1 MTNDDFRT
9 HRAPMPAPHM
19 TGPTTQPFAAPTE
32 EPCLSCAIDD
42 QHDASRSN
50 CPKRT
55 RSQTAILAGNTPLC
69 PDYRTAARSGF
80 AASAASAPPPK
91 ASFRSSPPPRSA
103 PLGST
108 IPLGCYASPQP
119 KLASSK
125 PRVGPL
131 APVAPPILQI
141 TAPDNNAS
149 AAAEP
154 FLKTFTLGVH
164 KLTTSFYS
172 PRGNGGVKHVYSTM
186 ANILAMVCNEH
197 QHNWDSH
204 LSFWCTQTYDKRL
217 LPDW

>member
-1 MTNDDFRT
+1 
-9 HRAPMPAPHM
+9 MP
-19 TGPTTQPFAAPTE
+19 G
-32 EPCLSCAIDD
+32 LSHGRP
-42 QHDASRSN
+42 QWVRRVRRSSASSE
-50 CPKRT
+50 
-55 RSQTAILAGNTPLC
+55 
-69 PDYRTAARSGF
+69 GF
-80 AASAASAPPPK
+80 VSLVTASALG
-91 ASFRSSPPPRSA
+91 

-108 IPLGCYASPQP
+108 IPLGRYASPNP

-131 APVAPPILQI
+131 APVAPPTLQI
-141 TAPDNNAS
+141 TAPDNDAS

-164 KLTTSFYS
+164 KLTTRFYS
-172 PRGNGGVKHVYSTM
+172 PRGNGGVEHVYNTM

-217 LPDW
+217 LPD